1 MGKLHELLAA
11 KKDIKN
17 KANKLINETRETF
30 SKRHDH
36 FAGMV
41 KRYEAFNEELKFEE
55 EHLSESKELVT
66 TVTAK
71 LEYFL
76 KHMKDAINIDFQNDL
91 TNRNAKADI
100 IVEGTL
106 VVADVPAVTLLALE
120 EHLVNIRNVLDAI
133 PTLEP
138 GIKWE
143 PASEIGEHVYKT
155 ANDDVK
161 IRTKKTT
168 IYKEVAKAT
177 DKHPAQVV
185 PEVQDV
191 PIGKYIE
198 TKYSGRISPAEKA
211 KLMDRLEKLTV
222 SVKKARSRANEETL
236 ADGEL
241 ASKLFDYLLK

>member
-41 KRYEAFNEELKFEE
+41 KRYEAFNEDSKFQEE
-55 EHLSESKELVT
+55 ELSESKELVT
-66 TVTAK
+66 TVPAK

-76 KHMKDAINIDFQNDL
+76 KHMTEAINIDFQNDL
-91 TNRNAKADI
+91 TNRNAKSDI
-100 IVEGTL
+100 IVNGEL
-106 VVADVPAVTLLALE
+106 IVADVPAVTLLALE
-120 EHLVNIRNVLDAI
+120 EHLVNLRNVFDVI

-143 PASEIGEHVYKT
+143 PAPEMGENVYKT
-155 ANDDVK
+155 ANEDVK
-161 IRTKKTT
+161 IRTKKMN
-168 IYKEVAKAT
+168 IYKETAKAT
-177 DKHPAQVV
+177 DKHPAQIVT
-185 PEVQDV
+185 EVQDV

-211 KLMDRLEKLTV
+211 KLMDRLEKLTI
-222 SVKKARSRANEETL
+222 SVKKARSRANEESL

-241 ASKLFDYLLK
+241 ATKLFDYLLK